1 MIEFDETLLA
11 LFILPD
17 DIKNEKKIDFEKEIF
32 DFTISFLFLIFQT
45 QTVGS
50 IPGNTVPGIPGNF
63 PKIFIPGRSR
73 EYKTIPGNNGNE
85 N

>member
-1 MIEFDETLLA
+1 MHVDVDYLMRHKGMASEQAKSIRDVLSLSNIG
-11 LFILPD
+11 L
-17 DIKNEKKIDFEKEIF
+17 
-32 DFTISFLFLIFQT
+32 
-45 QTVGS
+45 

-73 EYKTIPGNNGNE
+73 ERKTIPGNNGNE

>member
-1 MIEFDETLLA
+1 MHVDVDYLMRHKGMASEQAKSIRDVLSLSNIG
-11 LFILPD
+11 L
-17 DIKNEKKIDFEKEIF
+17 
-32 DFTISFLFLIFQT
+32 
-45 QTVGS
+45 

-73 EYKTIPGNNGNE
+73 EHKTIPGNNGNE